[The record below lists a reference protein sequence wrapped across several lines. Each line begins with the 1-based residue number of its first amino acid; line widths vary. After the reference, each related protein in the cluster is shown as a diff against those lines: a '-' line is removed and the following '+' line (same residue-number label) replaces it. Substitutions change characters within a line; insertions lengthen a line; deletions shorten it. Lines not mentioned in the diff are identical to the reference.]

1 MTTINPFFGS
11 KVKTNL
17 KINLIEKIILATSNE
32 EIAKM
37 FKEYFDEIVPKLNII
52 PNGCQTRKTGHVEN
66 LVKKALFKY
75 QDHPSITNIKE
86 IMKSKNLSSFSFQPV
101 SIVNVKDIIK
111 TLNTKKTCPDR
122 DMVNI

>member
-1 MTTINPFFGS
+1 
-11 KVKTNL
+11 
-17 KINLIEKIILATSNE
+17 
-32 EIAKM
+32 M
-37 FKEYFDEIVPKLNII
+37 FKEYFDEIEPKLNII

-66 LVKKALFKY
+66 LVKKASFKY

-86 IMKSKNLSSFSFQPV
+86 IMKSKKMSSFSFQLV

-122 DMVNI
+122 DMVNIWVFWSNLL